1 MKRRTSSHHRS
12 RAPVGVNVRRWD
24 AMPRDLPEVDWKAC
38 RKLQAVALERFCER
52 IVNEIGTIASNN
64 STSYHTRYLDLYKL
78 IERRD
83 DEIAR
88 AFNDPKR
95 SNIVLQLVAIV
106 SHGLLTQDELQ
117 SLSPEIRETVESLSK
132 PARSTR
138 GRNRA

>member
-1 MKRRTSSHHRS
+1 ERQ
-12 RAPVGVNVRRWD
+12 
-24 AMPRDLPEVDWKAC
+24 RDVPEADWKAC

-52 IVNEIGTIASNN
+52 IVNELATISSNI
-64 STSYHTRYLDLYKL
+64 STSYPSRYLDMYKL
-78 IERRD
+78 IEKRD
-83 DEIAR
+83 AEIAR

-117 SLSPEIRETVESLSK
+117 SLSPKIRETVESLSK

-138 GRNRA
+138 GRDRA